1 MSKLMLGEFLFSVD
15 TAAFQTLQRSTAR
28 RWAKIERI
36 GKRAAMQD
44 LGPGDDTLTMPGVIY
59 PHYKGGLEHI
69 NKMREMMAKGEP
81 LMLVDVLGNVH
92 SNWVIMSVTEK
103 DSTFIKEGAPLK
115 QEFTLK
121 IQRYEE

>member
-1 MSKLMLGEFLFSVD
+1 MSTLKLGDFIFSVD
-15 TAAFQTLQRSTAR
+15 TAAYQTLQRSTAR

-59 PHYKGGLEHI
+59 PHYKGGLDQI
-69 NKMREMMAKGEP
+69 NKMREMMDNGDP
-81 LMLVDVLGNVH
+81 LMLVDVLGNIH
-92 SNWVIMSVTEK
+92 AKWVILSITEK
-103 DSTFIKEGAPLK
+103 DSTFTEEGTPLK
-115 QEFTLK
+115 QEFTIK